1 MKMKRFFFLSALFA
15 IVLSAQAQPR
25 QGHFSV
31 IPRIGVNFANITN
44 NEVVVDL
51 SQQSNTL
58 KSRVKPGLLA
68 GVDVEYQATELL
80 FASLGL
86 QYSMQGSRYP
96 DFERKYTLKELKED
110 EMVEGYSD
118 WHTNLGYLNVPLL
131 VGCRVTEGFSVKAGV
146 QLGMLLN
153 AKDYMSTT
161 DIIPQEGGGRE
172 QGKAVEQKTDL
183 YDSCKKVDI
192 SIPLAV
198 SYEFENVILDARYNI
213 GLSRIYD
220 LDLLK
225 SRNSVIQL
233 TVGYRFQL

>member
-1 MKMKRFFFLSALFA
+1 MKRLFFLSALFA

-31 IPRIGVNFANITN
+31 IPRIGVNFANMTN
-44 NEVVVDL
+44 NEVMVTFDANP
-51 SQQSNTL
+51 QNDKTL
-58 KSRVKPGLLA
+58 KSRIKPGLLA
-68 GVDVEYQATELL
+68 GIDVEYQATDLL
-80 FASLGL
+80 FASIGL

-96 DFERKYTLKELKED
+96 DFERKED
-110 EMVEGYSD
+110 ELVEGFSD

-131 VGCRVTEGFSVKAGV
+131 VGCRITDGFSVKAGV

-172 QGKAVEQKTDL
+172 QGKAVEQTTDL

-198 SYEFENVILDARYNI
+198 SYEFENVILDALQHRP
-213 GLSRIYD
+213 LTHLRPRSRE
-220 LDLLK
+220 K
-225 SRNSVIQL
+225 PQ
-233 TVGYRFQL
+233 

>member
-1 MKMKRFFFLSALFA
+1 MMKRLFFLPVLFM
-15 IVLSAQAQPR
+15 ICLFAQAQPR
-25 QGHFSV
+25 TGSFSV

-51 SQQSNTL
+51 QQNDNTL
-58 KSRVKPGLLA
+58 KSRMKPGLLA
-68 GVDVEYQATELL
+68 GVDVEYQATDLL
-80 FASLGL
+80 FASIGL

-96 DFERKYTLKELKED
+96 DFERKDGEL
-110 EMVEGYSD
+110 VEGYSD
-118 WHTNLGYLNVPLL
+118 WHTNLGYLNAPLL
-131 VGCRVTEGFSVKAGV
+131 VGCRVADGFSVKAGV
-146 QLGMLLN
+146 QLGVLLN
-153 AKDYMSTT
+153 AKDQMSTT

-172 QGKAVEQKTDL
+172 QGKAVEQTTDL
-183 YDSCKKVDI
+183 YDTCKKVDI

-213 GLSRIYD
+213 GLSRIYN